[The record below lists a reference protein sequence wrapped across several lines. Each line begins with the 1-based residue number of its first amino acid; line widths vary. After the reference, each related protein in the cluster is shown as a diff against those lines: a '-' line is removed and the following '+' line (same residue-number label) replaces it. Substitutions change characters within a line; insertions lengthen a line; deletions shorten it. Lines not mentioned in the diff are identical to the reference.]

1 MWRAAQ
7 PAPTFPSHFLPISN
21 QSLAKHNRKSSQL
34 IENIQHG
41 PNTIA
46 SFLHV
51 FSDDRLPQVP
61 RIKPRKARIP

>member
-1 MWRAAQ
+1 MIHAARASA
-7 PAPTFPSHFLPISN
+7 ARVIARPSPN